1 MDKRFNEDF
10 IKNSDE
16 ESDEGYFFEIDV
28 QYLEK
33 LLELHNDIPFLP
45 ERMKI
50 GKVAKLLDNLAE
62 YVILIRNK
70 FWKIHKGV

>member
-10 IKNSDE
+10 IKNSGE

-50 GKVAKLLDNLAE
+50 EKVAKLVDNLAE
-62 YVILIRNK
+62 YVIRNK
-70 FWKIHKGV
+70 FRKIYKGI

>member
-33 LLELHNDIPFLP
+33 LLELHNDIPFLT

>member
-1 MDKRFNEDF
+1 MDKRYNEDF

-70 FWKIHKGV
+70 F

>member
-33 LLELHNDIPFLP
+33 LLELHNDIPFLT

-70 FWKIHKGV
+70 F

>member
-70 FWKIHKGV
+70 F